1 MVAKTLINRIFLT
14 IMQIFKKT
22 IA

>member
-1 MVAKTLINRIFLT
+1 MAAKTLMNRIFLT